1 MAGSTSSARP
11 SLEESLQHR
20 GAPTRAGAI
29 LRMHLHPRPMMVAP
43 ALERFRRNSTVAS
56 QRWRSSDFLPEEQV
70 EDDDEKN
77 DSADA
82 KIHCSLP
89 GWIAFGREND
99 WGIVRLRCAS
109 PKKLGIAGTLPCE
122 LASADGGRAA
132 RPHRAGRAP
141 GKADCRCSPAVYQS
155 GARHIRVDRRCAF
168 RADRCVMGSE
178 L

>member
-1 MAGSTSSARP
+1 
-11 SLEESLQHR
+11 
-20 GAPTRAGAI
+20 
-29 LRMHLHPRPMMVAP
+29 MVAP
-43 ALERFRRNSTVAS
+43 ALERFQRNSTVAS

-109 PKKLGIAGTLPCE
+109 LKSLGLLALYLVSLHPLTVVEPLVLTVQDGLPEKRIVDAPRPSTRAVPVTFASIVAVPSVLIA
-122 LASADGGRAA
+122 AS
-132 RPHRAGRAP
+132 
-141 GKADCRCSPAVYQS
+141 
-155 GARHIRVDRRCAF
+155 
-168 RADRCVMGSE
+168 
-178 L
+178 